1 MSFRPSMATE
11 LSRAGCLDGA
21 GAIWMMWA
29 GYLEGEAGNRTRAIF
44 DRLGI
49 DLKVIHVSGHAS
61 VEDLQRLAAAIN
73 ADKVIP
79 IHTDVPE
86 LFDSL
91 FDRVEIH
98 GDGEWWEV

>member
-1 MSFRPSMATE
+1 VDE
-11 LSRAGCLDGA
+11 HIKGA
-21 GAIWMMWA
+21 
-29 GYLEGEAGNRTRAIF
+29 RAIF

-49 DLKVIHVSGHAS
+49 DLKIIHVSGHAS

-79 IHTDVPE
+79 IQTDVPE
-86 LFDSL
+86 LFDS

-98 GDGEWWEV
+98 GDGEWWDV